1 MVTACSSRS
10 SSYGNLRLPGL
21 SVMAIQT
28 TELIALDTGSLM
40 AELIFGSIDGIFS
53 VLGIIAA
60 GGAAGLMGLQIFTT
74 GIGGAAA
81 GALSVF
87 AATYLSQTTE
97 RKTRLLNAWENSKN
111 LRARKSSNGNS
122 QKRVPTKKEHAM
134 FHSLLSK
141 VHRRALLSGL
151 VTSGTSSIASLALLL
166 PLVLIAQSY
175 SVPVSNLLGIILL
188 SFLGAFRGMSLKQS
202 AAKSAIKMVILG
214 VVIIVA
220 SRILGNYVETV
231 FLNHP

>member
-1 MVTACSSRS
+1 
-10 SSYGNLRLPGL
+10 
-21 SVMAIQT
+21 
-28 TELIALDTGSLM
+28 LIALDTGSLA
-40 AELIFGSIDGIFS
+40 AELVFGSIDGIFS

-60 GGAAGLMGLQIFTT
+60 GGAAALTSLQIFTT

-87 AATYLSQTTE
+87 AATYLSETTE
-97 RKTRLLNAWENSKN
+97 KKTRLLNAWESAKS
-111 LRARKSSNGNS
+111 LRARKSGNSNS
-122 QKRVPTKKEHAM
+122 QKRVPTKKEHAI

-166 PLVLIAQSY
+166 PLVLSSVVY
-175 SVPVSNLLGIILL
+175 SVPISILEGLILL
-188 SFLGAFRGMSLKQS
+188 SFLGAFRGVTLKQS

-231 FLNHP
+231 FLNRP